1 MSAPA
6 LSLVPQDR
14 GLGSAYERY
23 CWYQRIDEWATR
35 YEVTSAIEG
44 PVDGMAGI
52 AGVHCVGLARRGI
65 KVVSTVQTEEK
76 AEIAR
81 GVYANYG
88 VGAASAPAE
97 VRVVADPM
105 RMADLAPADMVV
117 AYHALPFVDDWRAY
131 LGVLAKLAR
140 KVLIVPICNPE
151 NWGVDATRIL
161 GKLRGVR
168 GLEPPDVWHKET
180 LGPALW
186 ELGRVREHVYFDC
199 PWWPDVQVSAG
210 QSVTD
215 RLKQLVGPL
224 RSKPDVKASGG
235 DNAKLA
241 ERFVYDASKWPYFGG
256 PGWMD
261 ELFPALIKHPCFD
274 GSTMKMLPR
283 FAHLHAFV
291 VDMRPR
297 TPQAR
302 RKLSQLEATD

>member
-23 CWYQRIDEWATR
+23 CWYQRIEAWAAH
-35 YEVTSAIEG
+35 YEVESALEG

-52 AGVHCVGLARRGI
+52 AGVHCVGLARRGV
-65 KVVSTVQTEEK
+65 KVVSTVQTQEK
-76 AEIAR
+76 ADIAS
-81 GVYANYG
+81 GIYAKYG
-88 VGAASAPAE
+88 ANNAD
-97 VRVVADPM
+97 VRIVADPM
-105 RMADLAPADMVV
+105 ALAKQSPADLVV

-131 LGVLAKLAR
+131 LKLLAKLAR
-140 KVLIVPICNPE
+140 KVLIVPICNPD
-151 NWGVDATRIL
+151 NWGFDAIRLL

-168 GLEPPDVWHKET
+168 GLQPPDVWHTKT
-180 LGPALW
+180 LAPALW

-199 PWWPDVQVSAG
+199 PWWPDVPVSAG
-210 QSVTD
+210 QSVSD
-215 RLKQLVGPL
+215 RLKQLVSQL
-224 RSKPDVKASGG
+224 KNKDDVKAGG
-235 DNAKLA
+235 GPDAKLA
-241 ERFVYDASKWPYFGG
+241 ERFVYDVNKWPYFGG
-256 PGWMD
+256 PGWVD

-297 TPQAR
+297 TPQER
-302 RKLSQLEATD
+302 RRLAQA